1 MRKVIRKFIVWAM
14 GASARE
20 EAIKAS
26 CAPIMTHEGNSTN
39 LDPKIRISFLK
50 AMNGSIIE
58 VSSYKQNPH
67 GPDWKHELYIV
78 REGENLGD
86 AIKVILATKALEQ

>member
-1 MRKVIRKFIVWAM
+1 MKNLLRKFILWVM
-14 GASARE
+14 GSGKTTE
-20 EAIKAS
+20 PAIVSSESYA
-26 CAPIMTHEGNSTN
+26 TN
-39 LDPKIRISFLK
+39 VEPKVRISFLK
-50 AMNGSIIE
+50 AINGTIIE
-58 VSSYKQNPH
+58 VGSYKANPH